1 VSDAQ
6 WFLLASLALFAAA
19 SLRVM
24 HQVASGGRPVNL
36 DAPRGSSSKGVAY
49 SLTGAML
56 PWKKESAR
64 LHAAVYILGVA
75 YHGGTILGFFWLVV
89 LFFRAGL
96 PPVAASV
103 SVALLALTALAGL
116 VLLVRRIS
124 KANLRHF
131 SSPDDYFGNILV
143 TGFQAL
149 TAVVLADAAPAGALF
164 VYAGVLLVYIPF
176 GKLRHAL
183 YFGLARYYLGLFYG
197 RRGVWSGESGR
208 TWRSQKP

>member
-1 VSDAQ
+1 MSHAQ
-6 WFLLASLALFAAA
+6 WFLLACLALFAAA
-19 SLRVM
+19 ALRILR
-24 HQVASGGRPVNL
+24 QVASVRRPGNL
-36 DAPRGSSSKGVAY
+36 DAPRGSSGKGVAY

-75 YHGGTILGFFWLVV
+75 YHGGTFLGFLWLVV

-96 PPVAASV
+96 PPVAASA
-103 SVALLALTALAGL
+103 SVALLVLTALAGL
-116 VLLVRRIS
+116 VLLARRIS
-124 KANLRHF
+124 KANLRYF
-131 SSPDDYFGNILV
+131 SSPDDYFSNILV

-149 TAVVLADAAPAGALF
+149 TAAVLAEAAPTGALF

-197 RRGVWSGESGR
+197 RRGVWSDESSR
-208 TWRSQKP
+208 TWRSQRP